1 MSTYRELIYI
11 VLDEL
16 KSISDDSIIQQEHV
30 IFLLDKYRTFVL
42 KQKYSDIKKEI
53 PDSNYQTICVDLTK
67 EEAFEGD
74 PCGGYYLES
83 VQKIPDLLTLSAP
96 KVTTLDFFSGNIT
109 YVNKERFKYVGG
121 NKYLKNI
128 IYSTI
133 SPSQHLYLKST
144 NPQYL
149 HLNKVRIT
157 GIFEDSSKASELSCD
172 SSDENCDLLDRTFPL
187 EEALIPV
194 MLQYII
200 KELGGVNYRPADKL
214 NNANDDLS
222 TMMNFIRNNMKNDFQ
237 KEISE

>member
-1 MSTYRELIYI
+1 M
-11 VLDEL
+11 
-16 KSISDDSIIQQEHV
+16 
-30 IFLLDKYRTFVL
+30 
-42 KQKYSDIKKEI
+42 
-53 PDSNYQTICVDLTK
+53 
-67 EEAFEGD
+67 
-74 PCGGYYLES
+74 
-83 VQKIPDLLTLSAP
+83 
-96 KVTTLDFFSGNIT
+96 
-109 YVNKERFKYVGG
+109 
-121 NKYLKNI
+121 
-128 IYSTI
+128 
-133 SPSQHLYLKST
+133 YLKST

-172 SSDENCDLLDRTFPL
+172 SNDENCDLLDRTFPL